1 MENVTVHH
9 RPSDPKSADLM
20 LRLALLAR
28 APFWPTA
35 TASQVGQLL
44 VTK

>member
-1 MENVTVHH
+1 METVTIHH
-9 RPSDPKSADLM
+9 RPNDPRSADLM

-28 APFWPTA
+28 APFWPNVTP
-35 TASQVGQLL
+35 SQVGQLL